1 MEITF
6 GVLLWAVRIAFLL
19 LLYLFLFRAFGVL
32 QRAMA
37 TERAQSKPLGTLVV
51 ERNPSRTPRVG
62 ERFALRATNAIG
74 RDAGNDISLPDE
86 AASARHATL
95 EMRAAEKTA
104 FDRSQLAV
112 PVAFIVLAV
121 GLHLFLVVRG
131 FRGDQLLLPMAA
143 ALSAIGLVLVQR
155 LASSLLANQ
164 LQWTLIAAGA
174 FIATILI
181 PRDVTALPRFKWMWA
196 LLGVAL
202 LVSPLLPVIGREVN
216 GARIW
221 IGVGRVTFEP
231 WEAVKILLVIFF
243 AGYLEEYREVI
254 AHPRRFGPIPIP
266 PVPYLLPILA
276 MWLFAMLV
284 VVFEKDLGAALLFLG
299 IFLAMLYLA
308 TGESFYTLIGI
319 VLMLI
324 GGVVVYHAFGHVQ
337 VRVDTWLKPF
347 SEDLRFGAGYQIV
360 QRLFALANGERFGAG
375 LGNGMPDRIPV
386 VWSDFVF
393 NAFAEETG
401 FAGALA
407 LLSFYLLF
415 VYRGMLIA
423 LRAPTPFLQL
433 LAGGLSFIVAL
444 QTLVI
449 VGGNA
454 RLIPL
459 TGVTLPFVAYG
470 GSSLVTNWML
480 VGLLMRVSDLTARAR
495 GTE

>member
-1 MEITF
+1 MT
-6 GVLLWAVRIAFLL
+6 LL
-19 LLYLFLFRAFGVL
+19 LRRGSELRL
-32 QRAMA
+32 
-37 TERAQSKPLGTLVV
+37 LVWV
-51 ERNPSRTPRVG
+51 
-62 ERFALRATNAIG
+62 AAIAITG
-74 RDAGNDISLPDE
+74 FVAV
-86 AASARHATL
+86 A
-95 EMRAAEKTA
+95 AAETTA
-104 FDRSQLAV
+104 FDRSQVLV
-112 PVAFIVLAV
+112 PVLFVSMVVLLHAFLAAR
-121 GLHLFLVVRG
+121 GL
-131 FRGDQLLLPMAA
+131 RGDQILLPMAA
-143 ALSAIGLVLVQR
+143 CLTAIGLVLVQR

-164 LQWTLIAAGA
+164 LSWTVIAAGA

-181 PRDVTALPRFKWMWA
+181 PRDLTALARFKWSWA

-202 LVSPLLPVIGREVN
+202 LVSPLLPVIGREIN

-221 IGVGRVTFEP
+221 IGLGRVTFEP
-231 WEAVKILLVIFF
+231 WEAVKIVMVVFF
-243 AGYLEEYREVI
+243 AAYLEEYREVI
-254 AHPRRFGPIPIP
+254 ANTRRFGPLPIP
-266 PVPYLLPILA
+266 PLPYLVPILA
-276 MWLFAMLV
+276 MWGFAMV
-284 VVFEKDLGAALLFLG
+284 VVIFEKDLGAAVLFLG
-299 IFLAMLYLA
+299 IFLAMLYMA
-308 TGESFYTLIGI
+308 TGESFYTLIGLALLL
-319 VLMLI
+319 V
-324 GGVVVYHAFGHVQ
+324 GGFVVYHAFGHVQ
-337 VRVDTWLKPF
+337 VRVDTWLRPF
-347 SEDLRFGAGYQIV
+347 SEDMRFGAGYQIV
-360 QRLFALANGERFGAG
+360 QGLFALANGGLFGAG
-375 LGNGMPDRIPV
+375 LGNGMPDRIPI

-407 LLSFYLLF
+407 LLALYLLF

-433 LAGGLSFIVAL
+433 LAAGLSFIVAL